1 METREQETMGRDQV
15 DAASLSE
22 LMRQLSEQS
31 SRLARQEVELAKAEL
46 TEKGRSLGIGVGEF
60 GAAGLVAVLALGA
73 LTATLILAL
82 SEVVDGWLAALIVTV
97 AYLAVAGGLA
107 LAGRKKAKEATPP
120 APTATRR
127 MRRQAERTRRMS
139 ETGRQDPGADRVRIG
154 DRSQLADT
162 VGAGGEDRR
171 QGAGQG
177 EGDRGEDE
185 RAGEEPR
192 RPPRP

>member
-1 METREQETMGRDQV
+1 METREQETMGPDQV

-60 GAAGLVAVLALGA
+60 GAAGLVAALALGA

-120 APTATRR
+120 AP
-127 MRRQAERTRRMS
+127 
-139 ETGRQDPGADRVRIG
+139 
-154 DRSQLADT
+154 
-162 VGAGGEDRR
+162 
-171 QGAGQG
+171 
-177 EGDRGEDE
+177 E
-185 RAGEEPR
+185 RATDNVKQDVAAIKQSAKEGR
-192 RPPRP
+192 A